1 MSDKDGVPKK
11 RGRGRPRKAEVEAK
25 KKRGV
30 VGRPPG
36 EAARIKE
43 FYARLLTTS
52 GETVI
57 NTVLKKA
64 LDDDD
69 KDQIACLKMC
79 MDRMLPVSYFEK
91 DKDLEFDSFTF
102 QFPEIKFLDP
112 DSELCV
118 KCRGYFS
125 YSIIFN
131 LKILTYSYKKAYANV
146 SVA

>member
-1 MSDKDGVPKK
+1 LSVKDNVPKK
-11 RGRGRPRKAEVEAK
+11 RGRGRPRKSEVEAK
-25 KKRGV
+25 KNRGV

-64 LDDDD
+64 LDDTD

-91 DKDLEFDSFTF
+91 DKDAR
-102 QFPEIKFLDP
+102 K
-112 DSELCV
+112 
-118 KCRGYFS
+118 G
-125 YSIIFN
+125 
-131 LKILTYSYKKAYANV
+131 NV
-146 SVA
+146 SIQISMVGDAKAIVEQREEEEQNIHDVEFETIDVRSED

>member
-1 MSDKDGVPKK
+1 MSLKEKETNVK
-11 RGRGRPRKAEVEAK
+11 RKRGRPRKTDIEAK

-91 DKDLEFDSFTF
+91 DKDAR
-102 QFPEIKFLDP
+102 
-112 DSELCV
+112 
-118 KCRGYFS
+118 RG
-125 YSIIFN
+125 
-131 LKILTYSYKKAYANV
+131 NV
-146 SVA
+146 SIQISMVGDAKAIVDQTEEEEQDYQDVEFETIDVRSED

>member
-1 MSDKDGVPKK
+1 LSLKEKETNVK
-11 RGRGRPRKAEVEAK
+11 RKRGRPRKTDIEAK

-91 DKDLEFDSFTF
+91 DKDAR
-102 QFPEIKFLDP
+102 
-112 DSELCV
+112 
-118 KCRGYFS
+118 RG
-125 YSIIFN
+125 
-131 LKILTYSYKKAYANV
+131 NV
-146 SVA
+146 SIQISMVGYAKAIVDQTDEEEQDYQDVEYETIDVRSED

>member
-1 MSDKDGVPKK
+1 MSLKEKETNVK
-11 RGRGRPRKAEVEAK
+11 RKRGRPRKTDIEAK
-25 KKRGV
+25 KNRGV

-91 DKDLEFDSFTF
+91 DKDAR
-102 QFPEIKFLDP
+102 
-112 DSELCV
+112 
-118 KCRGYFS
+118 RG
-125 YSIIFN
+125 
-131 LKILTYSYKKAYANV
+131 NV
-146 SVA
+146 SIQISMVGDAKAIVDQTEEEEQDYQDVEYETIDVRPED

>member
-1 MSDKDGVPKK
+1 LSLKEKETNVK
-11 RGRGRPRKAEVEAK
+11 RKRGRPRKTDIEAK

-91 DKDLEFDSFTF
+91 DKDAR
-102 QFPEIKFLDP
+102 
-112 DSELCV
+112 
-118 KCRGYFS
+118 RG
-125 YSIIFN
+125 
-131 LKILTYSYKKAYANV
+131 NV
-146 SVA
+146 SIQISMVGDAKAIVDQTEEEEQDYQDVEYETIDVRSED

>member
-64 LDDDD
+64 LDDTD

-91 DKDLEFDSFTF
+91 DKDAR
-102 QFPEIKFLDP
+102 
-112 DSELCV
+112 
-118 KCRGYFS
+118 RG
-125 YSIIFN
+125 
-131 LKILTYSYKKAYANV
+131 NV
-146 SVA
+146 SIQISMVGDAKAIVDQTEEEEQDYQDVEYETIDVRSED